1 MARANT
7 PRLGF
12 IGFGEAGPLIAKG
25 LLAAG
30 LPAPI
35 TARDLRERPPVGGV
49 EMAASIADLVATSDI
64 ILSTVTAT
72 EALEVAQEAARAL
85 KPGQIYMDLNSTSP
99 MVKQQIAEVV
109 NPTGARFVEVAVMDG
124 VPGKNQKVP
133 MLLVGTA
140 AKDVIEA
147 FTPYGVNMREF
158 GTEYGRAA
166 ATKMFR
172 SVLVK
177 GMEALLQECVLGAET
192 YGVAD
197 EVFASMNR
205 SYAGKNFDDLA
216 HFLIGR
222 TAIHGARRGHEL
234 EEAAD
239 TLRALGYDAFMCD
252 GGAKRLKWLSE
263 FGFKEDYGDDA
274 PEDYREVFAEL
285 QKRRASAG
293 P

>member
-1 MARANT
+1 MTARNS

-25 LLAAG
+25 LLGAG
-30 LPAPI
+30 HPAPI
-35 TARDLRERPPVGGV
+35 AARDIRNRPPVDGV
-49 EMAASIADLVATSDI
+49 EMAGSIAELTGRCDI

-72 EALEVAQEAARAL
+72 EALEVAQEAAQTL
-85 KPGQIYMDLNSTSP
+85 KSGQIYMDLNSTSP
-99 MVKQQIAEVV
+99 MVKQAIAEVV

-124 VPGKNQKVP
+124 VPGKNHSVP
-133 MLLVGTA
+133 MLLVGA
-140 AKDVIEA
+140 AAADVITALE
-147 FTPYGVNMREF
+147 PYGVDMREF

-177 GMEALLQECVLGAET
+177 GLEALLQECVLGAET

-216 HFLIGR
+216 HFLMGR

-234 EEAAD
+234 EEVAD
-239 TLRALGYDAFMCD
+239 TLRDIGYEPFMCD
-252 GGAKRLKWLSE
+252 AGAKRLKWLAD
-263 FGFKEDYGDDA
+263 FGFKEKYGDDA
-274 PEDYREVFAEL
+274 PEDFREIFAEL
-285 QKRRASAG
+285 QKARNAG
-293 P
+293 

>member
-1 MARANT
+1 MAASNT

-30 LPAPI
+30 LPGPI
-35 TARDLRERPPVGGV
+35 AARDIRERPAVEGV
-49 EMAASIADLVATSDI
+49 EMTGGIAELVGRSDI
-64 ILSTVTAT
+64 VLSTVTAT
-72 EALEVAQEAARAL
+72 EALEVAEEAAQTL

-99 MVKQQIAEVV
+99 MVKQKIAEVI
-109 NPTGARFVEVAVMDG
+109 NPTGARFVEIAIMDG
-124 VPGKNQKVP
+124 VPGRNEKVP
-133 MLLVGTA
+133 MLLVGQA
-140 AKDVIEA
+140 AKEVIEVL
-147 FTPYGVNMREF
+147 TPYGVNMREF

-177 GMEALLQECVLGAET
+177 GLEALLQECVLGAET

-197 EVFASMNR
+197 EVFQSMNR
-205 SYAGKNFDDLA
+205 SYAGKNFDELA

-234 EEAAD
+234 EEVAD
-239 TLRALGYDAFMCD
+239 TLRALGYEPFMCD
-252 GGAKRLKWLSE
+252 AGAKRLAWLSQ
-263 FGFKEDYGDDA
+263 FGFKEKYGDDA

-285 QKRRASAG
+285 QKRRKT
-293 P
+293 

>member
-1 MARANT
+1 MGNQNI

-25 LLAAG
+25 FLDAG

-35 TARDLRERPPVGGV
+35 AARDIRERPPVEGV
-49 EMAASIADLVATSDI
+49 EMTGSITELVARCDVI
-64 ILSTVTAT
+64 MSTVTAT
-72 EALEVAQEAARAL
+72 EAIDVAEEAAQVL
-85 KPGQIYMDLNSTSP
+85 KPGQIYMDLNSASP
-99 MVKQQIAEVV
+99 MVKQRIAELI

-124 VPGKNQKVP
+124 VPGKNQTVP

-140 AKDVIEA
+140 ASDVIDA
-147 FTPYGVNMREF
+147 FAPYGVNMREF

-166 ATKMFR
+166 ATKLFR

-177 GMEALLQECVLGAET
+177 GIEALLQECVLGAET

-197 EVFASMNR
+197 EVFQSMNK
-205 SYAGKNFDDLA
+205 SYAGKSFDDLA
-216 HFLIGR
+216 HHMLGR

-239 TLRALGYDAFMCD
+239 TLRALGYEPFMCD
-252 GGAKRLKWLSE
+252 GGAKRLKWLSG
-263 FGFKEDYGDDA
+263 FGFKEKYGDTA
-274 PEDYREVFAEL
+274 PDDYREVFAEL
-285 QKRRASAG
+285 QKKLST
-293 P
+293 

>member
-1 MARANT
+1 MAARNT

-30 LPAPI
+30 LTGPI
-35 TARDLRERPPVGGV
+35 TARDIRERPAVEGV
-49 EMAASIADLVATSDI
+49 TMTASIADLVAASDI

-72 EALEVAQEAARAL
+72 EALEVAQEAACILTA
-85 KPGQIYMDLNSTSP
+85 GQIYMDLNSTSP
-99 MVKQQIAEVV
+99 MVKQAIAEAV

-124 VPGKNQKVP
+124 VPGKNEKVP
-133 MLLVGTA
+133 MLLVGA
-140 AKDVIEA
+140 AAHDVIEA
-147 FTPYGVNMREF
+147 FAPYGVNMREF

-234 EEAAD
+234 EEVAD
-239 TLRALGYDAFMCD
+239 TLRAIGYEPFMCD
-252 GGAKRLKWLSE
+252 AGAKRLKWLSE

-285 QKRRASAG
+285 QKRRGSTG

>member
-1 MARANT
+1 MAERNT

-35 TARDLRERPPVGGV
+35 AARDIRDRPAVEGV
-49 EMAASIADLVATSDI
+49 AMAASIADLVAKSDI

-72 EALEVAQEAARAL
+72 EALEVAQEAARTL
-85 KPGQIYMDLNSTSP
+85 KAGQIYMDLNSTSP
-99 MVKQQIAEVV
+99 MVKQAIAEVV

-124 VPGKNQKVP
+124 VPGRNEKVP
-133 MLLVGTA
+133 MLLVGDA

-177 GMEALLQECVLGAET
+177 GLEALLQECVLGAET

-197 EVFASMNR
+197 EVFQSMNR

-234 EEAAD
+234 EEVAD
-239 TLRALGYDAFMCD
+239 TLRAIGYEPFMCD
-252 GGAKRLKWLSE
+252 AGAKRLKWLSD

-285 QKRRASAG
+285 QKRRKT
-293 P
+293 

>member
-1 MARANT
+1 MAARNT

-30 LPAPI
+30 LTGPI
-35 TARDLRERPPVGGV
+35 TARDIRERPAVEGV
-49 EMAASIADLVATSDI
+49 TMTASIADLVAASDI

-72 EALEVAQEAARAL
+72 EALEVAQEAACILTA
-85 KPGQIYMDLNSTSP
+85 GQIYMDLNSTSP
-99 MVKQQIAEVV
+99 MVKQAIAEAV

-124 VPGKNQKVP
+124 VPGKNEKVP
-133 MLLVGTA
+133 MLLVGA
-140 AKDVIEA
+140 AAHDVIEA
-147 FTPYGVNMREF
+147 FAPYGVNMREF

-234 EEAAD
+234 EEVAD
-239 TLRALGYDAFMCD
+239 TLRAIGYEPFMSRKIT
-252 GGAKRLKWLSE
+252 AMT
-263 FGFKEDYGDDA
+263 
-274 PEDYREVFAEL
+274 
-285 QKRRASAG
+285 RRRITARSSPSCRSGAG
-293 P
+293 PPAPSPAWTPSA

>member
-1 MARANT
+1 MTRNT

-12 IGFGEAGPLIAKG
+12 IGFGEAGPLLAKG

-30 LPAPI
+30 LPAPV
-35 TARDLRERPPVGGV
+35 TARDIRDRPPVEGV
-49 EMAASIADLVATSDI
+49 TMAASIAEAVATSDF

-72 EALEVAQEAARAL
+72 EALDVAKEAAQTL
-85 KPGQIYMDLNSTSP
+85 KPGQVYMDLNSTSP
-99 MVKQQIAEVV
+99 MVKQKIAEVI

-124 VPGKNQKVP
+124 VPGNNQKVP
-133 MLLVGTA
+133 MLLVGAA

-147 FTPYGVNMREF
+147 LSPYGVNMREF

-177 GMEALLQECVLGAET
+177 GLEALLQECVLGAES

-197 EVFASMNR
+197 EVFESMNR

-216 HFLIGR
+216 HFLMGR

-234 EEAAD
+234 EEVAD
-239 TLRALGYDAFMCD
+239 TLRELGFEPFMCD
-252 GGAKRLKWLSE
+252 GGAKRLKWLAD
-263 FGFKEDYGDDA
+263 FGFKDQYGDDA
-274 PEDYREVFAEL
+274 PEDYREIFKQV
-285 QKRRASAG
+285 QKARKAAS
-293 P
+293 

>member
-35 TARDLRERPPVGGV
+35 TARDIRERPAVDGV
-49 EMAASIADLVATSDI
+49 TMAASIADLVAASDI

-72 EALEVAQEAARAL
+72 EALEVAQEAARTL

-99 MVKQQIAEVV
+99 MVKQAIAEVV

-124 VPGKNQKVP
+124 VPGKNEKVP
-133 MLLVGTA
+133 MLLVGA
-140 AKDVIEA
+140 AAQDVIEA
-147 FTPYGVNMREF
+147 FAPYGVNMREF

-234 EEAAD
+234 EEVAD
-239 TLRALGYDAFMCD
+239 TLRAIGYEPFMCD
-252 GGAKRLKWLSE
+252 AGAKRLKWLSE

-285 QKRRASAG
+285 QKRRGSTG

>member
-1 MARANT
+1 MSAANT

-12 IGFGEAGPLIAKG
+12 IGYGEAGPLIANG

-35 TARDLRERPPVGGV
+35 FARDIRERPHPDGV
-49 EMAASIADLVATSDI
+49 VMTGSIAELVERCDFV
-64 ILSTVTAT
+64 LSTATASD
-72 EALEVAQEAARAL
+72 AIEVAQEAAPNLR
-85 KPGQIYMDLNSTSP
+85 PGQVYMDLNSTSP
-99 MVKQQIAEVV
+99 MIKQQLAEIIH
-109 NPTGARFVEVAVMDG
+109 GAGGRFVEVAVMDG
-124 VPGKNQKVP
+124 VPGRNEKVP
-133 MLLVGTA
+133 MLLVGDA
-140 AKDVIEA
+140 ANDVIEA
-147 FTPYGVNMREF
+147 LSPYGVNMREF

-172 SVLVK
+172 SVMVK

-197 EVFASMNR
+197 EVFASLNR
-205 SYAGKNFDDLA
+205 SYAGKGFDELA

-239 TLRALGYDAFMCD
+239 TLRALGYDPFMCD
-252 GGAKRLKWLSE
+252 GGAERLKWLASY
-263 FGFKEDYGDDA
+263 GFKETYGDTA
-274 PEDYREVFAEL
+274 PEDYREVFVEL
-285 QKRRASAG
+285 QRRREQD
-293 P
+293 

>member
-1 MARANT
+1 MAERNT

-35 TARDLRERPPVGGV
+35 AARDIRDRPAVEGV
-49 EMAASIADLVATSDI
+49 AMAASIADLVAKSDI

-72 EALEVAQEAARAL
+72 EALEVVQEAVRTL
-85 KPGQIYMDLNSTSP
+85 KAGQIYMDLNSTSP
-99 MVKQQIAEVV
+99 MVKQAIAEVV

-124 VPGKNQKVP
+124 VPGRNEKVP
-133 MLLVGTA
+133 MLLVGDA

-177 GMEALLQECVLGAET
+177 GLEALLQECVLGAET

-197 EVFASMNR
+197 EVFQSMNR

-234 EEAAD
+234 EEVAD
-239 TLRALGYDAFMCD
+239 TLRAIGYEPFMCD
-252 GGAKRLKWLSE
+252 AGAKRLKWLSD

-285 QKRRASAG
+285 QKRRKT
-293 P
+293 

>member
-1 MARANT
+1 MAARNT

-30 LPAPI
+30 LTGPI
-35 TARDLRERPPVGGV
+35 TARDIRDRPAVEGV
-49 EMAASIADLVATSDI
+49 TMTASIAELVGRADI
-64 ILSTVTAT
+64 VLSTVTAT
-72 EALEVAQEAARAL
+72 EALEVAQEAAQTL

-99 MVKQQIAEVV
+99 MVKQAIAEVV

-124 VPGKNQKVP
+124 VPGKNEKVP

-177 GMEALLQECVLGAET
+177 GLEALLQECVLGAET

-197 EVFASMNR
+197 EVFQSMNR

-234 EEAAD
+234 EEVAD
-239 TLRALGYDAFMCD
+239 TLRAIGYEPFMCD
-252 GGAKRLKWLSE
+252 AGAKRLKWLSE
-263 FGFKEDYGDDA
+263 FGFKDDYGDDA
-274 PEDYREVFAEL
+274 PEDYREIIKDVVKK
-285 QKRRASAG
+285 QV
-293 P
+293 

>member
-1 MARANT
+1 MTTRNA

-30 LPAPI
+30 LTGPI
-35 TARDLRERPPVGGV
+35 AARDIRERPAIDGV
-49 EMAASIADLVATSDI
+49 TMAASIADLVGRADI

-72 EALEVAQEAARAL
+72 EALEVAQEAARTL
-85 KPGQIYMDLNSTSP
+85 KAGQIYMDLNSTSP
-99 MVKQQIAEVV
+99 MVKQRIAEVV

-124 VPGKNQKVP
+124 VPGKNEKVP
-133 MLLVGTA
+133 MLLVGA
-140 AKDVIEA
+140 AAQDVIDA
-147 FTPYGVNMREF
+147 FAPYGVNMREF

-177 GMEALLQECVLGAET
+177 GLEALLQECVLGAET

-197 EVFASMNR
+197 EVFQSMNR

-234 EEAAD
+234 EEVAD
-239 TLRALGYDAFMCD
+239 TLRAIGYEPFMCD
-252 GGAKRLKWLSE
+252 AGAKRLKWLSE
-263 FGFKEDYGDDA
+263 FGFKEDYGDTA

-285 QKRRASAG
+285 QKRRKT
-293 P
+293 

>member
-1 MARANT
+1 MTARNA

-30 LPAPI
+30 LTGPI
-35 TARDLRERPPVGGV
+35 TARDIRERPAVAGV
-49 EMAASIADLVATSDI
+49 EMAGSIADLIGRADI

-72 EALEVAQEAARAL
+72 EALEVAQEAARTL

-99 MVKQQIAEVV
+99 MVKQAIAEVV

-124 VPGKNQKVP
+124 VPGKNEKVP
-133 MLLVGTA
+133 MLLVGDA

-197 EVFASMNR
+197 EVFQSMNR

-234 EEAAD
+234 EEVAD
-239 TLRALGYDAFMCD
+239 TLRAIGYEPFMCD
-252 GGAKRLKWLSE
+252 AGAKRLKWLSE
-263 FGFKEDYGDDA
+263 FGFKEDYGDTA
-274 PEDYREVFAEL
+274 PEDYREVFTEL
-285 QKRRASAG
+285 QKRRQT
-293 P
+293 